1 MNIEIPP
8 GYGLRLLPA
17 QSYASAE
24 LEDLMD
30 KLLIWEAPRAGFLY
44 TLSVDVSDGIG
55 LDRSVIDVTRMATVH
70 EPAEQVA
77 QFISNQIGPLELAY
91 IIDPIG
97 RFFKDDDG
105 QEAMCAIETN
115 ASGISTQNELQAH
128 LGYSHFYVWQTFDH
142 RNPAKRY
149 TQRLGW
155 YTSPRS
161 RPIMLD
167 HYFKALTSVDPLTS
181 KPDYIINSPHTIA
194 EMRNFITHSTL
205 RYAEAAL
212 GANDDC
218 IMTGAIGVIVSH
230 FRNYDEMEPVA
241 EQRRRHSEE
250 ALRKQ
255 LLSER
260 MGTRRDY
267 QNCDATADEMN
278 GTEEDEYYEG

>member
-8 GYGLRLLPA
+8 GYGLKLLGERNW
-17 QSYASAE
+17 ASADPE
-24 LEDLMD
+24 ELMD
-30 KLLIWEAPRAGFLY
+30 KLLIWEAPRPGFQY
-44 TLSVDVSDGIG
+44 TLSADVSDGIG
-55 LDRSVIDVTRMATVH
+55 LDRSVIDITRMATVH

-77 QFISNQIGPLELAY
+77 QFVTDQVGPLELAY
-91 IIDPIG
+91 VIDPIG
-97 RFFKDDDG
+97 RFYKDDDG

-128 LGYSHFYVWQTFDH
+128 LGYTHFYVWQTFDH
-142 RNPAKRY
+142 RNPAKRF

-167 HYFKALTSVDPLTS
+167 HYFKAINSIDPLTGR
-181 KPDYIINSPHTIA
+181 PDYIINSPHTIQ

-205 RYAEAAL
+205 RYAEAAP

-218 IMTGAIGVIVSH
+218 IMTGAIGVIVCH
-230 FRNYDEMEPVA
+230 FRNYDELEPVA
-241 EQRRRHSEE
+241 EARRRHSEE

-255 LLSER
+255 LLAER
-260 MGTRRDY
+260 IGARRDF
-267 QNCDATADEMN
+267 QNTDSTADEMD
-278 GTEEDEYYEG
+278 GRDEEEFYE